1 VNGFSDDS
9 FRPDDPILRQQL
21 AKMLVLAQLRLADE
35 NYSKVQGHSTQT
47 PTYSYPLGYLKTASA
62 AVYLP
67 WNEALGAGALS
78 TITRLELAMAL
89 APIGDGIL
97 EPPRSTYRLPFL
109 DVPASAAKDVALLDF
124 NGVLSATGPTTFS
137 PDALAATRGQTARA
151 IGLML
156 RPQQKVNLPPGVTTT
171 TAP

>member
-1 VNGFSDDS
+1 MPVFSDVNDGYRFYKQIGELKYQGIVNGFSDES
-9 FRPDDPILRQQL
+9 LRPDDPILRQQL

-47 PTYSYPLGYLKTASA
+47 PTYSYPLGYLKTAAA

-97 EPPRSTYRLPFL
+97 EPPPSTYRLPFL

-124 NGVLSATGPTTFS
+124 NVHGTESAKEG
-137 PDALAATRGQTARA
+137 
-151 IGLML
+151 
-156 RPQQKVNLPPGVTTT
+156 
-171 TAP
+171 